1 MNASDDSLEG
11 VAQSPQRGLALW
23 QLAASASPQHQA
35 PGADG
40 HARLTDLGTSP
51 STPAPLLSSSA
62 PSVHTPPGSVTAGA
76 PPRASLLRTSAAS
89 SPSAALPSCRALI
102 IPSHMWGV
110 GSLLPAHMW
119 GVGSLVPAHTHTH
132 THTQT
137 HTHTHTSCCTTT
149 ASTPLQR
156 QVEIRLL
163 PCVEEELEGE
173 PTVKAPRPDAAA
185 IPVAAPAAS
194 DASLIVASRLTGVC
208 VCVCVYSL
216 CLVDIW
222 GRIAERW
229 RIWC

>member
-1 MNASDDSLEG
+1 MGKGEGGVASEFGNGEDSGRGRDRRCLGEEKTREEDTEQRGGDVNASDDSLEG

-119 GVGSLVPAHTHTH
+119 GVGSLVPVHTHTH
-132 THTQT
+132 THT
-137 HTHTHTSCCTTT
+137 HTHFMLHNYSLNAT
-149 ASTPLQR
+149 
-156 QVEIRLL
+156 
-163 PCVEEELEGE
+163 
-173 PTVKAPRPDAAA
+173 AAA
-185 IPVAAPAAS
+185 SRNTPAA
-194 DASLIVASRLTGVC
+194 VC
-208 VCVCVYSL
+208 
-216 CLVDIW
+216 
-222 GRIAERW
+222 
-229 RIWC
+229 